1 MKSTQYTVTTTAVKV
16 YDKTNA
22 SERIY
27 VRATGSDIYL
37 GGSDVSTTNGLKLD
51 ANSVIEIFVDGAEKS
66 VNEALIADG
75 YAWGYM
81 GETKIKDF
89 AALEAKRKE
98 SSK

>member
-51 ANSVIEIFVDGAEKS
+51 ANSVIEIFVDGAETLYAI
-66 VNEALIADG
+66 VNTGSHTLNVLAPNQ
-75 YAWGYM
+75 
-81 GETKIKDF
+81 
-89 AALEAKRKE
+89 
-98 SSK
+98 S

>member
-51 ANSVIEIFVDGAEKS
+51 ANAVIEIFLDGAETLYAI
-66 VNEALIADG
+66 VNTGSHTLNVLAPNQA
-75 YAWGYM
+75 
-81 GETKIKDF
+81 
-89 AALEAKRKE
+89 
-98 SSK
+98 

>member
-27 VRATGSDIYL
+27 VRATGSDMYL

-51 ANSVIEIFVDGAEKS
+51 ANTVIEIFLDGSETLYAI
-66 VNEALIADG
+66 VNTGSHTLNVLAPNQ
-75 YAWGYM
+75 
-81 GETKIKDF
+81 
-89 AALEAKRKE
+89 
-98 SSK
+98 S